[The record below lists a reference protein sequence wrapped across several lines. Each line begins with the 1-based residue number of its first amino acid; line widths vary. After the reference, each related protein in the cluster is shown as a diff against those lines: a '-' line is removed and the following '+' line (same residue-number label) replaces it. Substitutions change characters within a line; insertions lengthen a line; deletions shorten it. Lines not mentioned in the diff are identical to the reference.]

1 VLFRS
6 YDTIEEQKK
15 KVRTNLFF
23 ADVIAKIALLDDNQA
38 RTVAASIEAASGFTV
53 NCNSKSH
60 DINEVKSGLIDVA
73 HSSVSYFQTAP
84 YFNDATSNGS
94 LMTELDVYHLIGLAT
109 KKGVTTMT
117 TEQIG
122 DDTINVFRF
131 TESIAALDMDVQ
143 KDPIICKF
151 QKENNNPFY
160 MQVGEFLKR
169 EFKKDNNPTFIKM
182 SMWTDNLNKTIP
194 IGEWHPSIDRKRLN
208 PFVKSLLEQHPTE
221 KVVPA
226 KV

>member
-1 VLFRS
+1 
-6 YDTIEEQKK
+6 
-15 KVRTNLFF
+15 
-23 ADVIAKIALLDDNQA
+23 
-38 RTVAASIEAASGFTV
+38 
-53 NCNSKSH
+53 
-60 DINEVKSGLIDVA
+60 
-73 HSSVSYFQTAP
+73 
-84 YFNDATSNGS
+84 
-94 LMTELDVYHLIGLAT
+94 
-109 KKGVTTMT
+109 
-117 TEQIG
+117 
-122 DDTINVFRF
+122 
-131 TESIAALDMDVQ
+131 MDVQ